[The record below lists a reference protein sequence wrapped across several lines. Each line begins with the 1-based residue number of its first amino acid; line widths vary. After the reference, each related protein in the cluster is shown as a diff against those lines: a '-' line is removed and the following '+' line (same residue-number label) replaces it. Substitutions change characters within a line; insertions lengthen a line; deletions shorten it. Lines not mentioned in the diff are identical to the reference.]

1 MPWTFSDVTSV
12 VFAVGPPMVLLAFVW
27 GPAERGESDAAVALA
42 EVALLDVLQRSS
54 SSRRR
59 RTAQGKVWCA
69 C

>member
-1 MPWTFSDVTSV
+1 
-12 VFAVGPPMVLLAFVW
+12 MVLLAFVW